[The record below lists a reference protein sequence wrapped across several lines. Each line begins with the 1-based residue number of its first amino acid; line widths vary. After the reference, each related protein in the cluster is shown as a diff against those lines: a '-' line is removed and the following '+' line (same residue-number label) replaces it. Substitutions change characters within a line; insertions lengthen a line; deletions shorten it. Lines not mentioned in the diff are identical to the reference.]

1 MTMPS
6 HNHPPRAATLVRA
19 AEIDVAMLVF
29 GAGAVIVSFLTGQG
43 APRWHNLVFAP
54 LVILLAAVTLRLVL
68 AEIRALWP
76 VLPETPHKGQAL
88 TALGVAIAMT
98 VVVGPM
104 LLIMPF
110 IFFGAL

>member
-6 HNHPPRAATLVRA
+6 HNHPPRTVSLVRA
-19 AEIDVAMLVF
+19 AEIDVAMLLF
-29 GAGAVIVSFLTGQG
+29 AAGAVLVSFLTGQG
-43 APRWHNLVFAP
+43 APRWRNLVFAP
-54 LVILLAAVTLRLVL
+54 TVMVLAAVTMRLVL

-88 TALGVAIAMT
+88 TALGIAIVMT
-98 VVVGPM
+98 IVVGPM

-110 IFFGAL
+110 IFFAAL